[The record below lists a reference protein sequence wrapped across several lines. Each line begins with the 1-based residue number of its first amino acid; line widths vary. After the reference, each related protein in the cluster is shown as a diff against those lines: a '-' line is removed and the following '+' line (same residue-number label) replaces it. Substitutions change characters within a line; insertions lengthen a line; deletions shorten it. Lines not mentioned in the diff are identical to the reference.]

1 MCLLGWGNLLLF
13 LTWLLSSWKDVR
25 LYQLLF
31 WHLLRWFPDVFPSFY
46 LYNVCID
53 SFISFNVELTLHTLM
68 INLKW
73 SWCIVP
79 FLCYWIQLANI
90 LLNIFTST
98 VIRDSDLNF
107 SFHVMSLSSFSIR
120 INTDLREWAEMC
132 TLLIFGKSVK
142 DWCSSNFWQNLPVN
156 SLGLE
161 FSLL

>member
-1 MCLLGWGNLLLF
+1 MSDCI
-13 LTWLLSSWKDVR
+13 TC
-25 LYQLLF
+25 
-31 WHLLRWFPDVFPSFY
+31 SFY
-46 LYNVCID
+46 IYWDD
-53 SFISFNVELTLHTLM
+53 SLMFFLHSIYRMFALIVFFSFNVELTLHTPK

-90 LLNIFTST
+90 LLKIFTSIF
-98 VIRDSDLNF
+98 IRDIDLKFSFLFFFFFKF
-107 SFHVMSLSSFSIR
+107 SFHVMSLSSFRIR

-142 DWCSSNFWQNLPVN
+142 YWCSSNFWQNLPVN